1 MAAAY
6 NEVVGPANFTC
17 PGINPATIL
26 NLDNCLFRFVDV
38 AGKIGI
44 VNSSNSGLMPSNGF
58 YTKTTTL
65 GANDLQTTGIYI
77 NVNNTPTY
85 YGLLLVFSYGIYTSQ
100 FFLAEDGA
108 VYTRMFNESGWTRW
122 VRA

>member
-1 MAAAY
+1 ML
-6 NEVVGPANFTC
+6 
-17 PGINPATIL
+17 INPVTVL
-26 NLDNCLFRFVDV
+26 NLDNYLFGFVDV

-77 NVNNTPTY
+77 NVKNTPTY

-108 VYTRMFNESGWTRW
+108 VYTRMFNESGWTSW